1 MQRSEQLPCRDR
13 LSLHS
18 LILVYSGKW
27 LKSRYSF
34 GVYLDVLYMLG
45 VQYASVG
52 DTVEAVNCLRKA
64 ELAAPD
70 KDMREKV
77 NHMVQSLTFR

>member
-1 MQRSEQLPCRDR
+1 
-13 LSLHS
+13 
-18 LILVYSGKW
+18 
-27 LKSRYSF
+27 
-34 GVYLDVLYMLG
+34 MLG